1 MAQTFK
7 EHGMSITAADVKSL
21 REKTGAGMMD
31 CKKALA
37 EVGGDQ
43 DKAIEF
49 LRKQGL
55 ASAGKKAGRIAA
67 EGSVVASISDD
78 GRVGA
83 LLELNCETDFVGKT
97 DDFQNLATSL
107 TDLVRDQNPAT
118 LEDFQSLSFGT
129 GTVENI
135 IQASVAKIGE
145 KITPRRFVRYEVSKG
160 IVHSYIHG
168 GGSIGVLLALEVS
181 DESVVSNNKFQD
193 LYADVAMHI
202 AAAAPSYL
210 AQGDVPSSETDK
222 EIEIYKEQLRKEGK
236 PEAML
241 EKISL
246 GKLNKYYQEV
256 CLLEQPFV
264 KETKLKIKEL
274 LITVGKELGAEIR
287 IPYFS
292 RFVLGEGIE
301 KKQEDF
307 AAEVA
312 AAVQG

>member
-1 MAQTFK
+1 M
-7 EHGMSITAADVKSL
+7 GITAADVKAL

-31 CKKALA
+31 CKKALT

-43 DKAIEF
+43 DKAVEH

-67 EGSVVASISDD
+67 EGAVVAEVSANAKT
-78 GRVGA
+78 GA

-97 DDFQNLATSL
+97 EDFQNLAKSL
-107 TDLVRDQNPAT
+107 TELVRDQNPKDLTEFLA
-118 LEDFQSLSFGT
+118 LGFGT
-129 GTVENI
+129 GTVDNLV
-135 IQASVAKIGE
+135 QASIAKIGE

-160 IVHSYIHG
+160 VVHSYIHG

-181 DESVVSNNKFQD
+181 DDSVVSGDKFKELVAD
-193 LYADVAMHI
+193 LAMHI
-202 AAAAPSYL
+202 AAAAPTYL
-210 AQGDVPSSETDK
+210 KREEVPSSETDK
-222 EIEIYKEQLRKEGK
+222 EIDIYKEQLRKEGK
-236 PEAML
+236 PEEML
-241 EKISL
+241 EKISQ

-264 KETKLKIKEL
+264 KETKVKIKQL
-274 LITVGKELGAEIR
+274 LQNVGKELGVEIN
-287 IPYFS
+287 IPSFS

>member
-1 MAQTFK
+1 
-7 EHGMSITAADVKSL
+7 MSITAADVKAL

-31 CKKALA
+31 CKKALT

-43 DKAIEF
+43 DKAVEH

-67 EGSVVASISDD
+67 EGAVVAEVSSDAKT
-78 GRVGA
+78 GA

-97 DDFQNLATSL
+97 EDFTNLAKSL
-107 TDLVRDQNPAT
+107 TELVRDQNPSDLKEFLA
-118 LEDFQSLSFGT
+118 LSFGT
-129 GTVENI
+129 GTVDNLV
-135 IQASVAKIGE
+135 QASIAKIGE
-145 KITPRRFVRYEVSKG
+145 KITPRRFVRYEVDKG
-160 IVHSYIHG
+160 VVHSYIHG

-181 DESVVSNNKFQD
+181 DESIVSSDKFKELFAD
-193 LYADVAMHI
+193 LAMHI
-202 AAAAPSYL
+202 AAAAPTYL
-210 AQGDVPSSETDK
+210 KREEVPTSETDK
-222 EIEIYKEQLRKEGK
+222 EIDIYKEQLRKEGK
-236 PEAML
+236 PEEML
-241 EKISL
+241 EKISQ
-246 GKLNKYYQEV
+246 GKINKYYQEV

-264 KETKLKIKEL
+264 KETKLKIKQL
-274 LITVGKELGAEIR
+274 LQNVGKELGADIS
-287 IPYFS
+287 IPSFS

>member
-1 MAQTFK
+1 
-7 EHGMSITAADVKSL
+7 MSISAADVKAL

-31 CKKALA
+31 CKKALT
-37 EVGGDQ
+37 EVGGDPE
-43 DKAIEF
+43 KAVEY

-67 EGSVVASISDD
+67 EGAVVAAISSDA
-78 GRVGA
+78 RVGA

-97 DDFQNLATSL
+97 DDFQNLAKSL
-107 TDLVRDQNPAT
+107 TELVRDQNPAT
-118 LEDFQSLSFGT
+118 LDELNSANFGT
-129 GTVENI
+129 GTVENL

-145 KITPRRFVRYEVSKG
+145 KITLRRFVRYEVNKG
-160 IVHSYIHG
+160 LVHSYIHG

-181 DESVVSNNKFQD
+181 ESAVVSQEKFKD
-193 LYADVAMHI
+193 LCADVAMHI

-210 AQGDVPSSETDK
+210 NRDEVPSSETEK

-241 EKISL
+241 EQISL
-246 GKLNKYYQEV
+246 GKLNKYYQEI

-274 LITVGKELGAEIR
+274 LQNVGKELGAVID

>member
-1 MAQTFK
+1 
-7 EHGMSITAADVKSL
+7 MSITAADVKAL

-31 CKKALA
+31 CKKALT

-43 DKAIEF
+43 DKAVEY

-67 EGSVVASISDD
+67 EGAVVAEVSSDAKT
-78 GRVGA
+78 GA

-97 DDFQNLATSL
+97 EDFTNLAKSL
-107 TDLVRDQNPAT
+107 TELVRDQNPSD
-118 LEDFQSLSFGT
+118 LKEFLGLSFGT
-129 GTVENI
+129 GTVDNLV
-135 IQASVAKIGE
+135 QASIAKIGE
-145 KITPRRFVRYEVSKG
+145 KITPRRFVRYGVDKG
-160 IVHSYIHG
+160 VVHSYIHG

-181 DESVVSNNKFQD
+181 DESIVSNDKFKELFAD
-193 LYADVAMHI
+193 LAMHI
-202 AAAAPSYL
+202 AAAAPTYL
-210 AQGDVPSSETDK
+210 KREEVPTSETDK
-222 EIEIYKEQLRKEGK
+222 EIDIYKEQLRKEGK

-241 EKISL
+241 EKISQ
-246 GKLNKYYQEV
+246 GKINKYYQEV

-264 KETKLKIKEL
+264 KETKLKIKQL
-274 LITVGKELGAEIR
+274 LQNVGKELGAEIS
-287 IPYFS
+287 IPSFS

>member
-1 MAQTFK
+1 
-7 EHGMSITAADVKSL
+7 MSITAADVKAL

-31 CKKALA
+31 CKKALT

-43 DKAIEF
+43 DKAVEY

-67 EGSVVASISDD
+67 EGAVVAEVSSDAKT
-78 GRVGA
+78 GA

-97 DDFQNLATSL
+97 EDFQNLAKSL
-107 TDLVRDQNPAT
+107 TELVRDQNPKDLNEFLA
-118 LEDFQSLSFGT
+118 LNFGT
-129 GTVENI
+129 GTVENL
-135 IQASVAKIGE
+135 IQASIAKIGE
-145 KITPRRFVRYEVSKG
+145 KITPRRFVRYEVSQG
-160 IVHSYIHG
+160 VVHSYIHG

-181 DESVVSNNKFQD
+181 DDSVVSGDKFKELFAD
-193 LYADVAMHI
+193 LAMHI
-202 AAAAPSYL
+202 AAAAPTYL
-210 AQGDVPSSETDK
+210 KREEVPTSETDK
-222 EIEIYKEQLRKEGK
+222 EIDIYKEQLRKEGK
-236 PEAML
+236 PEEML
-241 EKISL
+241 EKISQ

-264 KETKLKIKEL
+264 KETKVKIKQL
-274 LITVGKELGAEIR
+274 LQNVGKELGAEIS
-287 IPYFS
+287 IPSFS

>member
-1 MAQTFK
+1 
-7 EHGMSITAADVKSL
+7 MSITAADVKAL

-31 CKKALA
+31 CKKALT

-43 DKAIEF
+43 DKAVEY

-67 EGSVVASISDD
+67 EGAVVAEVSSDSKS
-78 GRVGA
+78 GA

-97 DDFQNLATSL
+97 EDFQNLAKSL
-107 TDLVRDQNPAT
+107 TELVRDQNPK
-118 LEDFQSLSFGT
+118 DLSTFLALTFGT
-129 GTVENI
+129 GTVENLV
-135 IQASVAKIGE
+135 QASIAKIGE
-145 KITPRRFVRYEVSKG
+145 KITPRRFVRYEVNKG
-160 IVHSYIHG
+160 VVHSYIHG

-181 DESVVSNNKFQD
+181 NESIVSSDKFKELFAD
-193 LYADVAMHI
+193 LAMHI
-202 AAAAPSYL
+202 AAAAPTYL
-210 AQGDVPSSETDK
+210 KREEVPSSETDK
-222 EIEIYKEQLRKEGK
+222 EIDIYKEQLRKEGK
-236 PEAML
+236 PEEML
-241 EKISL
+241 EKISQ

-264 KETKLKIKEL
+264 KETKVKIKQL
-274 LITVGKELGAEIR
+274 LQNVGKELGADIS
-287 IPYFS
+287 IPSFS

-312 AAVQG
+312 AAVQV

>member
-1 MAQTFK
+1 
-7 EHGMSITAADVKSL
+7 MSITAADVKAL

-31 CKKALA
+31 CKKALT

-43 DKAIEF
+43 DKAVEH

-67 EGSVVASISDD
+67 EGAVVAEVSSDAKT
-78 GRVGA
+78 GA

-97 DDFQNLATSL
+97 EDFTNLAKSL
-107 TDLVRDQNPAT
+107 TELVRDQNPSDLKEFLA
-118 LEDFQSLSFGT
+118 LSFGT
-129 GTVENI
+129 GTVDNLV
-135 IQASVAKIGE
+135 QASIAKIGE
-145 KITPRRFVRYEVSKG
+145 KITPRRFVRYKVDKG
-160 IVHSYIHG
+160 VVHSYIHG

-181 DESVVSNNKFQD
+181 DESIVSSDKFKELFAD
-193 LYADVAMHI
+193 LAMHI
-202 AAAAPSYL
+202 AAAAPTYL
-210 AQGDVPSSETDK
+210 KREEVPTSETDK
-222 EIEIYKEQLRKEGK
+222 EIDIYKEQLRKEGK
-236 PEAML
+236 PEGML
-241 EKISL
+241 EKISQ
-246 GKLNKYYQEV
+246 GKINKYYQEV

-264 KETKLKIKEL
+264 KETKLKIKQL
-274 LITVGKELGAEIR
+274 LQNVGKELGADIS
-287 IPYFS
+287 IPSFS